1 MSPSKLLDVV
11 VDRVSELLE
20 QRIGLR
26 TEPTVRGRLKRSIR
40 DEAAARG
47 LDLEPYLHTVA
58 ARGPAFQSLL
68 NRITVQ
74 ETSFFRHPE
83 HFEVLARD
91 VLPTLAPPVRI
102 WSAGCANGQEA
113 FSLAMVLQEQGIDG
127 SVIATDLSTDA
138 LRRTAAARYTAREM
152 TGLSAARTARHLTA
166 TGPGWEI
173 NKPLRARVATLR
185 HNLIDAV
192 PDPARSCQV
201 VFCRNVLIYIS
212 HEHARAFLERVA
224 DTVAP
229 AALFLGSAETMWSV
243 SDRFDAI
250 QVGDT
255 FIYRRRPRAGAVHV
269 GRTPAALS
277 STRDGPDRGAVPAA
291 TRGTVTRG
299 TATRGTATRR
309 TATRRTGARR
319 TAEGSGRAGSS
330 RATRQGSAG
339 PPARDNDS
347 VAATLL
353 ASVGEQA
360 LAAGDHRSAV
370 VSFRK
375 WACLAPDDALA
386 HLHLGLALE
395 AAGAGAAARRAFE
408 AARRAVIEAGPARA
422 EHTIEGYTA
431 AEFLRLLDA
440 KQQPSAP

>member
-1 MSPSKLLDVV
+1 MSRSKALDEVL
-11 VDRVSELLE
+11 DRVSELLE
-20 QRIGLR
+20 LRIGLR
-26 TEPTVRGRLKRSIR
+26 TEPTVRGRLKRGIR
-40 DEAAARG
+40 DEAAAQG

-58 ARGPAFQSLL
+58 AGGPAFQSLL

-91 VLPTLAPPVRI
+91 VLPALAPPVRI

-152 TGLSAARTARHLTA
+152 TGLSPARTARHLTR

-185 HNLIDAV
+185 HNLIDAI
-192 PDPARSCQV
+192 PDQIRSCQV
-201 VFCRNVLIYIS
+201 VFCRNALIYIS
-212 HEHARAFLERVA
+212 REHARAFLERVA

-250 QVGDT
+250 GVGDT
-255 FIYRRRPRAGAVHV
+255 FIYRRRPWAGTVHL
-269 GRTPAALS
+269 GRTAAAPS
-277 STRDGPDRGAVPAA
+277 SAHAGPDRAGVPAA
-291 TRGTVTRG
+291 TR
-299 TATRGTATRR
+299 R
-309 TATRRTGARR
+309 TGARRTGARR
-319 TAEGSGRAGSS
+319 TAEGSGGAGRS
-330 RATRQGSAG
+330 RAAQQGSAA
-339 PPARDNDS
+339 PPARETDS
-347 VAATLL
+347 ATATLL

-360 LAAGDHRSAV
+360 LAAGDTGSAV

-375 WACLAPDDALA
+375 WACLAPHDALA

-395 AAGAGAAARRAFE
+395 AAGAGAPARRAFE
-408 AARRAVIEAGPARA
+408 AARRAVTEADPARA
-422 EHTIEGYTA
+422 EQTIEGYTA
-431 AEFLRLLDA
+431 AELLRLLDA
-440 KQQPSAP
+440 KQQASAP